1 MYTHLK
7 KDSSTRPGWLFV
19 RSNLSRR
26 EPRQILAAFPGQ
38 LEPDQSASAEETII
52 SQGVEN

>member
-1 MYTHLK
+1 MYTYLK

-38 LEPDQSASAEETII
+38 LAPDQSASAEETII